1 MKKNSMGIIY
11 IWMKGLC
18 SWYMAVV
25 RNVIFIS
32 PLAHVLYS
40 ITGMGWMN
48 LDSVV
53 TSGLHLSH
61 VLAVH
66 T

>member
-1 MKKNSMGIIY
+1 
-11 IWMKGLC
+11 
-18 SWYMAVV
+18 MAVV

-48 LDSVV
+48 LDNVV
-53 TSGLHLSH
+53 TGGLHMFH
-61 VLAVH
+61 MLAVH
-66 T
+66 A

>member
-1 MKKNSMGIIY
+1 
-11 IWMKGLC
+11 
-18 SWYMAVV
+18 MAVV

-40 ITGMGWMN
+40 ITGMGWLN
-48 LDSVV
+48 LDIVLI
-53 TSGLHLSH
+53 SGLHMFH
-61 VLAVH
+61 MLAVH